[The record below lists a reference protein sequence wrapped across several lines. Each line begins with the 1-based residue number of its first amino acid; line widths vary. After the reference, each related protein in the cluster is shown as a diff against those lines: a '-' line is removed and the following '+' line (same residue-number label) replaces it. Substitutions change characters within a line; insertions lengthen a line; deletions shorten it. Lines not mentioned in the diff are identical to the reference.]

1 MGSGDWEEA
10 VGGKRPLFQYS
21 CRVLSGE
28 GLGQR
33 LLRDTGEQ
41 QFTLVEINTPV
52 IYSAAPISCKIPSSQ
67 FYTTGISSK
76 VFQNSLKIRFKK

>member
-10 VGGKRPLFQYS
+10 VGGKRPLFQCSY
-21 CRVLSGE
+21 RVLSGE

-41 QFTLVEINTPV
+41 QFTLV
-52 IYSAAPISCKIPSSQ
+52 
-67 FYTTGISSK
+67 
-76 VFQNSLKIRFKK
+76 